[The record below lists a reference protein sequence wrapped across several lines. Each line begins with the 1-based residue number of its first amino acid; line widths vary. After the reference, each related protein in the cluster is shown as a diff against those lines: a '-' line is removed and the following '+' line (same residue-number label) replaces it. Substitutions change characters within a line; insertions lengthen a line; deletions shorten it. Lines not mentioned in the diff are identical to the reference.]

1 VNPEKFD
8 PFSVRLARDIRNS
21 LSKAFVKSL
30 ALHDPLILQRVADN
44 FLGQQLSPLYQ
55 DYIEDRL
62 ARYAEAQA
70 TIIKHNIVGIVE
82 QSQILWELQLYYEMH
97 EILEGIWLESAGA
110 RRKALQGLIRAA
122 GMKIHA
128 DQGRHKAAR
137 TMAAKSLTDLM
148 EYRNALPGFSKIDS
162 VLEEARKIA
171 ATSSDA

>member
-1 VNPEKFD
+1 MNPDTFD
-8 PFSVRLARDIRNS
+8 PFSGRLARDIRNS
-21 LSKAFVKSL
+21 LSKAFLKSL
-30 ALHDPLILQRVADN
+30 ALHEPLVLQRVADG
-44 FLGQQLSPLYQ
+44 FSGQQLPPPYQ

-62 ARYAEAQA
+62 ARYAEAREA
-70 TIIKHNIVGIVE
+70 IIKHDIIGVVE

-97 EILEGIWLESAGA
+97 ELLEGIWLESAGT

-128 DQGRHKAAR
+128 ERGRHKAAR

-148 EYRNALPGFSKIDS
+148 EYRSALPEFQKIDS

-171 ATSSDA
+171 ETFSDA